1 MSNRQN
7 MASNAL
13 VNKEQLNVLY
23 KEYTRK
29 RGKLYRTLQ
38 GKGLIYGGF
47 VPKTSYEEF
56 KNNFMGA
63 YGKLADKGLTPTT
76 TQVIKEMIDNELY
89 TASEKEVARDVK
101 ALGIGKDVVR
111 AYGGL
116 LKTKE
121 DIANFDLNEVPEQHR
136 AHTKTLMDNRTAI
149 MNYDDALKAQGL
161 TGEERA
167 KAIGVMFFGSPE

>member
-1 MSNRQN
+1 MSNREN
-7 MASNAL
+7 MAANAL

-23 KEYTRK
+23 KEYSRK
-29 RGKLYRTLQ
+29 RGKIYSTLQ

-63 YGKLADKGLTPTT
+63 YGKLADKGLSPTT

-89 TASEKEVARDVK
+89 TASEKEAARDVK
-101 ALGIGKDVVR
+101 ALGISKEVIR

-121 DIANFDLNEVPEQHR
+121 DIANFDLNEIPEQYR
-136 AHTKTLMDNRTAI
+136 AHTKILMDNRTDI
-149 MNYDDALKAQGL
+149 VNYNDELKAQGL
-161 TGEERA
+161 TSEERA
-167 KAIGVMFFGSPE
+167 NKIGVMFFGSPE